1 MAERKKQSLLTG
13 AGVLA
18 IATVLVKIIGALYK
32 IPLVNLIS
40 SEGYGYFQGAYA
52 IYNPLYAISM
62 AGLPIAVSKL
72 VSQNVEAGQ
81 MRDARAIFRVSRKLF
96 FLVGGVG
103 TLLLMLLAVPYSYA
117 VKAPMNYVSV
127 LVVAPCILFCCMMS
141 SFRGYY
147 EGLRNMTPT
156 GVSQVI
162 EAAIKMVVGLAAT
175 TVYFKHQLARYHS
188 GNVNGLFHAF
198 GQDVHSEA
206 EFLAA
211 MYPYAA
217 AVAISGVTIGSMIG
231 LCYLFL
237 HAKRHG
243 LGFTRE
249 ELVNSPR
256 PRSDFDLR
264 RQIIRIAAPIA
275 LTSLILNLSNLIDDF
290 TIRNRLAHAVEV
302 GMDVIKGMYGA
313 SITAAGTL
321 NENIPNYIYGAH
333 GSVLNLRNL
342 IPTITLTLGIS
353 AIPVLSAAWHRKD
366 RGEIKVTIESALRI
380 CMLVALP
387 AGFGMAALAEPIL
400 KLLYPSEAHTAPI
413 SAPLLVVYGLGMF
426 LFSTTSPITN
436 MLQAVGRMDIPVK
449 TIAIGSVIKIVMNF
463 ILIGNPKINIHGA
476 PVSTVVM
483 YTVMLAINLTAL
495 LRVTKVKPN
504 FVSVFLKPL
513 LAAGACGVSAFGAY
527 RLLAAVLPDHLK
539 IATVFGIL
547 VGGGIYVIVLFAV
560 KGIAKDDVEMLPK
573 GEKIA
578 KVLAKFR
585 LLG

>member
-18 IATVLVKIIGALYK
+18 IATVLVKIIGAIYK
-32 IPLVNLIS
+32 IPLVNLITM
-40 SEGYGYFQGAYA
+40 EGYGYFQGAYA

-72 VSQNVEAGQ
+72 VSQNVEAGR

-96 FLVGGVG
+96 FIVGGVG
-103 TLLLMLLAVPYSYA
+103 TLLLMLLAVPYSHM
-117 VKAPMNYVSV
+117 VDAPMNYVSV

-147 EGLRNMTPT
+147 EGLNNMTPT

-175 TVYFKHQLARYHS
+175 TVFTNLQLHKYQA
-188 GNVNGLFHAF
+188 NNLNGTMHAF
-198 GQDVHSEA
+198 GMDVHSEA

-217 AVAISGVTIGSMIG
+217 AVAISGVTLGSMVG
-231 LCYLFL
+231 LVYLFL
-237 HAKRHG
+237 HAKRKG

-256 PRSDFDLR
+256 PRSDRELR
-264 RQIIRIAAPIA
+264 SQIIRVAAPIA

-290 TIRNRLAHAVEV
+290 TIRTRLAHAVEV
-302 GMDVIKGMYGA
+302 GMTTIKSLYGA
-313 SITAAGTL
+313 SIAAAGTL
-321 NENIPNYIYGAH
+321 DENIPNYIYGAH

-353 AIPVLSAAWHRKD
+353 AIPVLSAAWQRKD
-366 RGEIKVTIESALRI
+366 KREIKVTIESALRI

-400 KLLYPSEAHTAPI
+400 LLLYPKEAHAAPI
-413 SAPLLVVYGLGMF
+413 AAPLLVVYGLGMF

-436 MLQAVGRMDIPVK
+436 MLQAVGRMDVPVK
-449 TIAIGSVIKIVMNF
+449 SIAIGSVIKIVMNF
-463 ILIGNPKINIHGA
+463 ILIGNPSINIHGA
-476 PVSTVVM
+476 PVSTIIM
-483 YTVMLAINLTAL
+483 YAVMLTLNVTTL
-495 LRVTKVKPN
+495 LRVTKVRIN
-504 FVSVFLKPL
+504 FISVFVKPFV
-513 LAAGACGVSAFGAY
+513 AAAACGLSAFGVN
-527 RLLAAVLPDHLK
+527 RLLAAVSLTGK
-539 IATVFGIL
+539 ISTVFSIL